1 MIDAARLRSFPLFGD
16 LDEYDLSQ
24 VARWVVEVQAAPGE
38 LLIEQGSMPYELFV
52 IEEGTV
58 DVVRDDEPL
67 ASLGAGDVVGEI
79 APRPLLL
86 IAAPN
91 SGHGEDL
98 NRDYLAAAHAPKQL
112 WEIPESDHVGGISAR
127 PAEYERRVAGFFD
140 GALTP

>member
-1 MIDAARLRSFPLFGD
+1 VIDAARLRSFPLFGD

-79 APRPLLL
+79 ALL
-86 IAAPN
+86 ARHRRMASVVARTPV
-91 SGHGEDL
+91 
-98 NRDYLAAAHAPKQL
+98 RALALHVDALQEL
-112 WEIPESDHVGGISAR
+112 TEEMPELGDELRALMDR
-127 PAEYERRVAGFFD
+127 RRAENEPG
-140 GALTP
+140 

>member
-1 MIDAARLRSFPLFGD
+1 VIDAARLRSFPLFGD

-79 APRPLLL
+79 ALL
-86 IAAPN
+86 ARHRRMASVVARTPV
-91 SGHGEDL
+91 
-98 NRDYLAAAHAPKQL
+98 RALALHVDALQEL
-112 WEIPESDHVGGISAR
+112 TEEMPELGDELRALM
-127 PAEYERRVAGFFD
+127 ERRRAENEPG
-140 GALTP
+140 

>member
-24 VARWVVEVQAAPGE
+24 VARWVVEVRAAPGE

-79 APRPLLL
+79 ALL
-86 IAAPN
+86 ARHRRMASVVARTPV
-91 SGHGEDL
+91 
-98 NRDYLAAAHAPKQL
+98 RALALHVDALQEL
-112 WEIPESDHVGGISAR
+112 TEEMPELGDELRALM
-127 PAEYERRVAGFFD
+127 ERRRAENEPG
-140 GALTP
+140 

>member
-38 LLIEQGSMPYELFV
+38 LLIEQGSMPYEVFI

-79 APRPLLL
+79 ALL
-86 IAAPN
+86 ARHRRMASVVARTPV
-91 SGHGEDL
+91 
-98 NRDYLAAAHAPKQL
+98 RALALHVDALQEL
-112 WEIPESDHVGGISAR
+112 TEEMPELGDELRALMDR
-127 PAEYERRVAGFFD
+127 RRAENEPG
-140 GALTP
+140 

>member
-1 MIDAARLRSFPLFGD
+1 VIDAARLRSLPLFGD

-38 LLIEQGSMPYELFV
+38 PLIEQGSMPYELFV

-79 APRPLLL
+79 ALL
-86 IAAPN
+86 ARHRRMASVVARTPV
-91 SGHGEDL
+91 
-98 NRDYLAAAHAPKQL
+98 RALALHVDALQEL
-112 WEIPESDHVGGISAR
+112 TEEMPELGDELRALM
-127 PAEYERRVAGFFD
+127 ERRRAENEPG
-140 GALTP
+140 

>member
-52 IEEGTV
+52 IEDGTV

-79 APRPLLL
+79 ALL
-86 IAAPN
+86 ARHRRMASVVARTPV
-91 SGHGEDL
+91 
-98 NRDYLAAAHAPKQL
+98 RALALHVDALQEL
-112 WEIPESDHVGGISAR
+112 TEEMPELGDELRSLM
-127 PAEYERRVAGFFD
+127 ERRRAENEPG
-140 GALTP
+140 

>member
-79 APRPLLL
+79 ALL
-86 IAAPN
+86 ARHRRMASVVARTPV
-91 SGHGEDL
+91 
-98 NRDYLAAAHAPKQL
+98 RALALHVDALQEL
-112 WEIPESDHVGGISAR
+112 TEEMPELGDELRALM
-127 PAEYERRVAGFFD
+127 ERRRAENEPG
-140 GALTP
+140 

>member
-1 MIDAARLRSFPLFGD
+1 VIDAARLRSFPLFGD

-79 APRPLLL
+79 ALL
-86 IAAPN
+86 ARHRRMASVVARTPV
-91 SGHGEDL
+91 
-98 NRDYLAAAHAPKQL
+98 RALALHVDALQEL
-112 WEIPESDHVGGISAR
+112 TEEMPELGDELRSLM
-127 PAEYERRVAGFFD
+127 ERRRAENDPG
-140 GALTP
+140 